1 MFLIVFDI
9 LTMLILSFCF
19 ELPNFFFICK
29 ILYRYYSINKL
40 ALL

>member
-19 ELPNFFFICK
+19 ELNFFFICK